1 MSECPQPSPIAVIV
15 LKSFFDGVPNDLL
28 ESVDVVLEFA
38 REEFADFLVEAID
51 VGDQGQQAEEKR
63 EDEANTDHYLVLVF
77 GSLLGRRTGAASGA
91 VAGSIVATGRDFI
104 STVVSASGCWEGVG

>member
-1 MSECPQPSPIAVIV
+1 MSENRHGERG
-15 LKSFFDGVPNDLL
+15 SFAGYSEARLDDLL

-91 VAGSIVATGRDFI
+91 VLSIRPSGR
-104 STVVSASGCWEGVG
+104 